1 MNRSLAFFGAFN
13 PPTAAHLSLARFALE
28 QTGAEQVIFVPSRSA
43 YIRDDQGKDY
53 AYTDEQRLAML
64 NAAAETRPWMR
75 VYDGEIRHETQPR
88 TYTTLCALR
97 DRGMASALLMGSDKL
112 PELEKGW
119 RHVREIAEEFGIV
132 CLSRGSDECGK
143 MIRED
148 PYLNSLA
155 PYIRVLETP
164 RETRGVSSTA
174 VRQRVKLIRDVREE
188 LAGMVPG
195 EILDMLFVT
204 GENTGK

>member
-13 PPTAAHLSLARFALE
+13 PPTAAHLSLARFAME

-43 YIRDDQGKDY
+43 YIRNDQGKDF

-64 NAAAETRPWMR
+64 NAAAKTRPWMK
-75 VYDGEIRHETQPR
+75 VYDGEIRQETQPR
-88 TYTTLCALR
+88 TYTTLCRLR
-97 DRGMASALLMGSDKL
+97 DEGTAAALLMGSDKL

-119 RHVREIAEEFGIV
+119 LHVREIAGEFGIV
-132 CLSRGSDECGK
+132 CLTRGSDACTE

-148 PYLNSLA
+148 PYLRTLA

-164 RETRGVSSTA
+164 PETRNVSSTA
-174 VRQRVKLIRDVREE
+174 VRQQVKRIRAAREE
-188 LAGMVPG
+188 IAGMVPE
-195 EILDMLFVT
+195 EILELVI
-204 GENTGK
+204 GGQ